1 MRGGAAGGSS
11 SVRYLLRRG
20 AWTVAALLGVSVL
33 IFGLVRL
40 LPGTIVDILAG
51 TEGRLG
57 PAQRA
62 AVLHQFGLD
71 RPLPV
76 QYGLWLWNLIHGNL
90 GWSFRTQQ
98 PVGELIAARLP
109 ITIELAVLTIA
120 AVAAIGIPLGI
131 LASVTPSVRVK
142 ALAQIVGLLGLSVP
156 NFWTAVMLII
166 LASYA
171 FHWLPAL
178 IFTPPWESPWVNAQQ
193 MLLPVLSLALGLAA
207 VVVRMTRSSMLEV
220 LGQEYVLVARAK
232 GLRGATVLLRHGLR
246 NALIPIV
253 TVLGLQSG
261 FLLGG
266 VVITEQIF
274 GLPGLGWMLLN
285 GVYQRDYPV
294 VQGTVML
301 FAVTFAAVNLAVDM
315 LYTSLD
321 PRIRFE

>member
-1 MRGGAAGGSS
+1 M
-11 SVRYLLRRG
+11 RYLLRRG
-20 AWTVAALLGVSVL
+20 AWTAAALLGVSIL

-40 LPGTIVDILAG
+40 LPGTIIDILAG
-51 TEGRLG
+51 TEGRLD

-62 AVLHQFGLD
+62 MVLHQFGLD

-76 QYGLWLWNLIHGNL
+76 QYGLWLWNLVHGNL

-109 ITIELAVLTIA
+109 ITVELAVLTV
-120 AVAAIGIPLGI
+120 AVVAVVGIPLGI

-178 IFTPPWESPWVNAQQ
+178 IFTPPWVSPWTNAQQ
-193 MLLPVLSLALGLAA
+193 MLLPVTSLALGLAA

-220 LGQEYVLVARAK
+220 LGQEYVKVARAK
-232 GLRGATVLLRHGLR
+232 GLRGGTVLLRHALR
-246 NALIPIV
+246 NALIPII

-301 FAVTFAAVNLAVDM
+301 FAVTFAAVNLAVDL

-321 PRIRFE
+321 PRIRYE